1 VRPESEPVFTSILWP
16 RGTAPAPDATAAPA
30 PALHDLALDQ
40 ILARIAPSAPA
51 AREAWTHPLSDAAAI
66 TYRQRVFTALEDP
79 PLHRGVQAFLQ
90 ATGRSEHLESAARAA
105 RSPLFGTLQHCR
117 ALAAWTEAVEALD
130 DLLAA
135 RFGTARDTAGA
146 SEFEGSPTG
155 GAEPDGWPLL
165 SEHVRSLRRSPAF
178 TSLAADA
185 RSAREHLAAFR
196 YDALL
201 RPGRVTVGPSGSTD
215 DLVEHTRTVLGH
227 FTEPAPVGPG
237 PGAAPQTGGQTDG
250 EHDDHA
256 QKTSH
261 RVAAASAES
270 THELRTTGSTETTE
284 TAAATA
290 TTATT
295 EMLDH
300 VQLWMLEHASTLS
313 PELFDPI
320 REIAARTTDF
330 RDPVLVRFADEI
342 RFYLALR
349 DMLAPMRRAGL
360 PICMPKL
367 TGTGPSA
374 ADDRTLEVEAGWD
387 LALGA
392 RLTADGTAVV
402 TNDIAL
408 RGAERILVV
417 SGPNQGGKTTLART
431 VGQLHHLAALG
442 CPVPAERARIPLTD
456 QVMCLFEREEDLDA
470 VEGRL
475 AREVTRLH
483 AMLERTTSRS
493 LLIINEAFAST
504 ALADA
509 RILTR
514 DVLERIIDRGASAVC
529 VTFIDELSRLGPAT
543 VSMVAQVD
551 PEDPAHRTL
560 RVVRAP
566 AAGRAFARALAERH
580 GLAPDLIAA
589 HLHAQ
594 EVPR

>member
-1 VRPESEPVFTSILWP
+1 MRPESEPVFTSILWP
-16 RGTAPAPDATAAPA
+16 RGTAPAPDATAATA

-51 AREAWTHPLSDAAAI
+51 AREAWTHPLSDAADI

-90 ATGRSEHLESAARAA
+90 AAGRSEHLESAARAA

-135 RFGTARDTAGA
+135 RIGTARDTAGA

-155 GAEPDGWPLL
+155 GAEPDGWPLFA
-165 SEHVRSLRRSPAF
+165 EHVRTLRRSPAF

-215 DLVEHTRTVLGH
+215 DLVEHTRTVLGR

-250 EHDDHA
+250 GHDDHA
-256 QKTSH
+256 QKTSQ
-261 RVAAASAES
+261 R
-270 THELRTTGSTETTE
+270 
-284 TAAATA
+284 AATSTTA
-290 TTATT
+290 STASTASTATT

-300 VQLWMLEHASTLS
+300 IQLWMLEHASTLA

-360 PICMPKL
+360 PICVPEL

-456 QVMCLFEREEDLDA
+456 QVICLFEREEDLDA

-580 GLAPDLIAA
+580 GLAPGLIAA